1 MRKLLTTMA
10 ICLLTVTCF
19 SSCVT
24 TKAVDI
30 SYHPYDLERNLVVE
44 NDICYVYYTNPTT
57 LFLNSLY
64 VIDGAYYYWYIDK
77 YIPVVFPCWEVWS
90 PYRFFYY
97 DKNRWMWRDRC
108 RYNHMEYR
116 KNQHW
121 RDYRKLSIQPRPN
134 IRTHRPNH
142 NIRPTK
148 PTTRPRIN
156 NHTLP
161 NRHDL
166 SPVPSSTR
174 ITVNHGSFNGG
185 NKTSARRKR

>member
-1 MRKLLTTMA
+1 MRKLLTTIA
-10 ICLLTVTCF
+10 VCLFTVTCF

-30 SYHPYDLERNLVVE
+30 SYHPYDLENNLVVE

-64 VIDGAYYYWYIDK
+64 VIDGAYYYWHIDK

-97 DKNRWMWRDRC
+97 DKNKWMWRDRY
-108 RYNHMEYR
+108 RYNHIEYR

-121 RDYRKLSIQPRPN
+121 RDYRRPSIQSRPN
-134 IRTHRPNH
+134 TRPHQPNH
-142 NIRPTK
+142 TVRPTK
-148 PTTRPRIN
+148 PTTHPRIN
-156 NHTLP
+156 N
-161 NRHDL
+161 R
-166 SPVPSSTR
+166 TR
-174 ITVNHGSFNGG
+174 TTVNHGSFNKGTRPQYGG
-185 NKTSARRKR
+185 RR

>member
-1 MRKLLTTMA
+1 MA

-97 DKNRWMWRDRC
+97 NKNRWMWRDRY

-121 RDYRKLSIQPRPN
+121 RDYRRPNIQPRP
-134 IRTHRPNH
+134 RTHRPNH

-148 PTTRPRIN
+148 PTTRPHIN
-156 NHTLP
+156 KHTLP

-174 ITVNHGSFNGG
+174 ITVNHGSFNKGTRPQYGG
-185 NKTSARRKR
+185 RR

>member
-10 ICLLTVTCF
+10 ICLFTVTCF

-64 VIDGAYYYWYIDK
+64 VIDGAYYYWHIDK

-97 DKNRWMWRDRC
+97 DKNRWMWRDRY

-121 RDYRKLSIQPRPN
+121 RDYRRPNIQPRP
-134 IRTHRPNH
+134 

-148 PTTRPRIN
+148 PTTRPHTRTTV

-161 NRHDL
+161 NRYGIK
-166 SPVPSSTR
+166 PIPSSTR
-174 ITVNHGSFNGG
+174 ITVNHGSFNKGTRPQYGG
-185 NKTSARRKR
+185 RR

>member
-1 MRKLLTTMA
+1 MRKLLTTIA
-10 ICLLTVTCF
+10 VCLFTVTCF

-97 DKNRWMWRDRC
+97 NKNRWMWRDRY
-108 RYNHMEYR
+108 RYNHIEYR

-121 RDYRKLSIQPRPN
+121 RDYRRPSIQPRP
-134 IRTHRPNH
+134 RTHRPNN

-174 ITVNHGSFNGG
+174 ITVNHGSFNKGTRPQYGG
-185 NKTSARRKR
+185 RR

>member
-1 MRKLLTTMA
+1 MA
-10 ICLLTVTCF
+10 ICLFTLTCF

-30 SYHPYDLERNLVVE
+30 SYHPYDLEKNLVVE
-44 NDICYVYYTNPTT
+44 NDICYVYYRNPTT
-57 LFLNSLY
+57 LFLNTLY
-64 VIDGAYYYWYIDK
+64 VIDGAYYYWHIDK
-77 YIPVVFPCWEVWS
+77 YIPVVFPCWEAWS

-97 DKNRWMWRDRC
+97 DKNRWMWRDRY

-121 RDYRKLSIQPRPN
+121 RDYRRPTTQHNLRPQPRP
-134 IRTHRPNH
+134 RTHRPNH

-185 NKTSARRKR
+185 NKTSARRKK

>member
-1 MRKLLTTMA
+1 MA
-10 ICLLTVTCF
+10 ICLFTLTCF

-30 SYHPYDLERNLVVE
+30 SYHPYDLEKNLVVE
-44 NDICYVYYTNPTT
+44 NNICYVYYTNPTT

-64 VIDGAYYYWYIDK
+64 VIDGAYYYWHIDK

-97 DKNRWMWRDRC
+97 DKNRWMWRDRY

-121 RDYRKLSIQPRPN
+121 RDYRRPNMQPRPN
-134 IRTHRPNH
+134 TRTHRPNH

-148 PTTRPRIN
+148 HTTHPHIN

-174 ITVNHGSFNGG
+174 ITVNHGSFNKGTRPQYGG
-185 NKTSARRKR
+185 RR